1 MGKKEIVEENYK
13 KLYFIPLIDLFFL
26 VFEQVALNFHFAL
39 GPTNYEVGTDV
50 TV

>member
-1 MGKKEIVEENYK
+1 MGKKEFVEEIFK

-39 GPTNYEVGTDV
+39 GPTNYEAGTGV
-50 TV
+50 KV